1 MTAEKKKVYG
11 NMRIM
16 AFQGKDYARIEIF
29 VGYLEVVRSSDIT
42 DEDIF
47 RRFTRT

>member
-1 MTAEKKKVYG
+1 
-11 NMRIM
+11 MRIM

-29 VGYLEVVRSSDIT
+29 VGDLEVVRSSDIT